1 MKERKDLKR
10 MSAVMMKVKSPL
22 KNGGD
27 EKIKLKS
34 SIPAHNTTGST
45 LDVTRRGKKG
55 TSNTSRGGGG
65 KTPGSGKVV
74 SKVGP
79 LSGDPGNYSNQSVF
93 APGNPLSPLNYGVET
108 FTKQKKNKSK
118 TIGITDDSINVT
130 VEKKD
135 GSEKD
140 NYITEGDKGYKRKR
154 KRLVKKANRWLNRE
168 ANRNDDK
175 YSSFRM

>member
-1 MKERKDLKR
+1 MKQRKDLER

-22 KNGGD
+22 
-27 EKIKLKS
+27 
-34 SIPAHNTTGST
+34 
-45 LDVTRRGKKG
+45 
-55 TSNTSRGGGG
+55 
-65 KTPGSGKVV
+65 
-74 SKVGP
+74 
-79 LSGDPGNYSNQSVF
+79 
-93 APGNPLSPLNYGVET
+93 NYGVET
-108 FTKQKKNKSK
+108 VTTQKKNKSK

-154 KRLVKKANRWLNRE
+154 KRLVNKANRWMNRE
-168 ANRNDDK
+168 ANRNNDK

>member
-1 MKERKDLKR
+1 MKQRKDLQR
-10 MSAVMMKVKSPL
+10 MSAAMMKVKSPL
-22 KNGGD
+22 NYGD
-27 EKIKLKS
+27 
-34 SIPAHNTTGST
+34 
-45 LDVTRRGKKG
+45 
-55 TSNTSRGGGG
+55 
-65 KTPGSGKVV
+65 
-74 SKVGP
+74 
-79 LSGDPGNYSNQSVF
+79 
-93 APGNPLSPLNYGVET
+93 YGVET
-108 FTKQKKNKSK
+108 VTKQKKNKSK

-154 KRLVKKANRWLNRE
+154 KRLVNKANRWMNRE

>member
-1 MKERKDLKR
+1 MKKRKDLER

-22 KNGGD
+22 
-27 EKIKLKS
+27 
-34 SIPAHNTTGST
+34 
-45 LDVTRRGKKG
+45 
-55 TSNTSRGGGG
+55 
-65 KTPGSGKVV
+65 
-74 SKVGP
+74 
-79 LSGDPGNYSNQSVF
+79 
-93 APGNPLSPLNYGVET
+93 NYGVET
-108 FTKQKKNKSK
+108 VTKQNKNKSK

-154 KRLVKKANRWLNRE
+154 KRLVKKANRWMNRE